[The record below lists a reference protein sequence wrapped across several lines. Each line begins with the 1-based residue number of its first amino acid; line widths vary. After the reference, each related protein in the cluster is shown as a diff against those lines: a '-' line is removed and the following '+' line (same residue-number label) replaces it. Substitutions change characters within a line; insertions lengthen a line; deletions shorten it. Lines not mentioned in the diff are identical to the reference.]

1 MKAISRED
9 LQRIVR
15 AVSDPVRLEI
25 LSRIAR
31 CSAGEFA
38 CADLR
43 SAFDLTPST
52 ISHHIKER
60 TEVDLLESRREGK
73 FIHYKVNKAR
83 WSAYLRELKRL
94 VPED

>member
-31 CSAGEFA
+31 CSNDEFA

-43 SAFDLTPST
+43 SAFDLTPAT
-52 ISHHIKER
+52 ISHRVKELM
-60 TEVDLLESRREGK
+60 EVDLVESRREGK
-73 FIHYKVNKAR
+73 FIHYRVNKAR
-83 WSAYLRELKRL
+83 WSAYLPELERL